1 MSVVKNIHL
10 QGSRWSDVYF
20 TPVACFLVFNVGD
33 YLGRALSTTVQWPK
47 NPSQAEW
54 PMMIASLVR
63 IAFVP
68 LILFC
73 NAVPDNRVV
82 SDVRTYLN
90 PISTKWAENEAR

>member
-1 MSVVKNIHL
+1 MTNFQSVPMSVVKNIHL

-82 SDVRTYLN
+82 SDVRTYY
-90 PISTKWAENEAR
+90 ST